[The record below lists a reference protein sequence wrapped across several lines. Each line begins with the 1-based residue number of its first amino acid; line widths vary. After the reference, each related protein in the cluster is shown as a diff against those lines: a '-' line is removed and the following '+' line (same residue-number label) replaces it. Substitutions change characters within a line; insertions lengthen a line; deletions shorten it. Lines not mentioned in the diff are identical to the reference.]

1 MEGRVTLSKI
11 DLSQQ
16 AGTDLLALLT
26 KITDDGII
34 TKNEFLELFGFLK
47 RNLAIGIPSISYL
60 HNLMQDI
67 ASDGIVSKEEINLL
81 FLAIATVLPIKER
94 KVAKDARKE
103 IEAQRKEI
111 EKVNKLKAALLNKEA
126 KEKQKREKAEELAK
140 ADA

>member
-47 RNLAIGIPSISYL
+47 RNL
-60 HNLMQDI
+60 
-67 ASDGIVSKEEINLL
+67 EEYHQ
-81 FLAIATVLPIKER
+81 FLTYII
-94 KVAKDARKE
+94 
-103 IEAQRKEI
+103 
-111 EKVNKLKAALLNKEA
+111 
-126 KEKQKREKAEELAK
+126 
-140 ADA
+140 